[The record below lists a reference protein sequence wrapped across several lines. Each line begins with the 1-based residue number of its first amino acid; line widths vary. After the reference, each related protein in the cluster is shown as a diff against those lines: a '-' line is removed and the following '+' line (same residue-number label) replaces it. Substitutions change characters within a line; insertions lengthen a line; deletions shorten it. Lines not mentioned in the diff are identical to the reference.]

1 MQIIRRITCGSNHIA
16 CDILAEQQSNAVAGH
31 QRAVV
36 MLHASFI
43 ANLLLTHLH
52 TCIYVYTS
60 TYGDIYKNIQ
70 LYDTFKSCLC
80 SCNLKFAHTRINLFM
95 CVSVLWIS
103 YFCICYE
110 ILLSIK
116 DQQHEQQQLC
126 YNNTTE
132 CILSQHTY
140 TSMDSFVHSP

>member
-1 MQIIRRITCGSNHIA
+1 MVQITMLATYWQSSNQMQW
-16 CDILAEQQSNAVAGH
+16 LATREQLSCCMRH
-31 QRAVV
+31 
-36 MLHASFI
+36 LS
-43 ANLLLTHLH
+43 LTYLH

-60 TYGDIYKNIQ
+60 TNVDIYKNIQ

-116 DQQHEQQQLC
+116 DQQHEQQQFC

-140 TSMDSFVHSP
+140 MNTFVHSP